1 MAAEPVYRVTFI
13 LLFAVFW
20 VIRLYYVRKTRDH
33 NAPRSRKERREAM
46 RKEGKSGIILIILT
60 YVELILILLYV
71 WGPAWM
77 NWADLIFPYYI
88 LWEGAV
94 LMAISIPLMSWVHRT
109 LGKHYSYAL
118 ETKTEQKLVTTGPYS
133 RVRHPLYSA
142 HNIFNLGMVLLTA
155 NIPLIIFAII
165 GVPLTYVRMKDEERM
180 MIEQFGSEYE
190 EYIERTGRIFPKL

>member
-20 VIRLYYVRKTRDH
+20 VVRLYYVRKTRDP